1 MCGVVDQLLHLR
13 QIGADTVEIA
23 LAGLAEH
30 GVADIAGIER
40 RIPQEPIVVVRIKS
54 QSIEEVGRTDKL
66 FFIGKTAVVFTRSG
80 TRLLAQHG
88 VEIVEQAV
96 IQLPQAVQ
104 FGIGG
109 DQIGA
114 VRVFG
119 HDKTTVATGWQRV
132 IRQIVFPLRRTKH
145 YALIL
150 RQGMLFYRIDGFR
163 LLQAIQ
169 RRPRQ
174 SVTEATGVRGHSG
187 IADIVGKLDVDCT
200 ASLDH

>member
-104 FGIGG
+104 FRVGG
-109 DQIGA
+109 DQVWAIGIRA
-114 VRVFG
+114 D
-119 HDKTTVATGWQRV
+119 DKTAAIPARQWVVRQGYGVIPQRAQGRLQV
-132 IRQIVFPLRRTKH
+132 VFPLR
-145 YALIL
+145 
-150 RQGMLFYRIDGFR
+150 
-163 LLQAIQ
+163 
-169 RRPRQ
+169 
-174 SVTEATGVRGHSG
+174 
-187 IADIVGKLDVDCT
+187 
-200 ASLDH
+200 